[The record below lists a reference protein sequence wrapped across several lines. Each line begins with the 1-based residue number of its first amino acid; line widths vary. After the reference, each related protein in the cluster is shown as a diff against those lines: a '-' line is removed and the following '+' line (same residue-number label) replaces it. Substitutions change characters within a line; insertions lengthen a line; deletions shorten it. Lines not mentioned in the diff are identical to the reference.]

1 MFGNFTAQAR
11 RTIAIAQAL
20 AEAASQPQAG
30 TGHLLLAFMY
40 EQESTAW
47 QALTSLG
54 LTTQAVRDAAE
65 AAIADIPPEART
77 TTQPL
82 SPRLH
87 TVLQD
92 ATADAIT
99 AGTCV
104 STGHLLLSAV
114 RDRNLAWELAGNY
127 ATAVAALG
135 RLGITPAA
143 VRDVTVA
150 VMDGTVPHVIT
161 SNGEPDMRDP
171 VAARKEILGRL
182 DTLEQRLTEHM
193 GDTLEVRRRL
203 GLVDLRVVPSG
214 E

>member
-1 MFGNFTAQAR
+1 MFENFTAQAR
-11 RTIAIAQAL
+11 RTIAIAGAL
-20 AEAASQPQAG
+20 AEAASDPQAG
-30 TGHLLLAFMY
+30 TGHLLVAFMY
-40 EQESTAW
+40 EPGSSAW
-47 QALTSLG
+47 TTLTSLG
-54 LTTQAVRDAAE
+54 LTTCSVRDAAE
-65 AAIADIPPEART
+65 AAIAGIPPGART
-77 TTQPL
+77 CKQPM

-99 AGTCV
+99 AGTCT

-114 RDRNLAWELAGNY
+114 RDRNLAWELAGNH
-127 ATAVAALG
+127 ATAVTALG
-135 RLGITPAA
+135 SLGITPAQ

-171 VAARKEILGRL
+171 VVARKEILVRL
-182 DTLEQRLTEHM
+182 DTLEQRLVEHM

-203 GLVDLRVVPSG
+203 GLVDLRVVP
-214 E
+214 